1 MLQQLLSHNQDVKRL
16 VDEGFAVEINDRHI
30 CVHNVPY
37 VSSNK
42 EVALAT
48 LLCPF
53 NITGYVI
60 TQVDHTMFSTGYFP
74 CDREGTSLSKI
85 FLDDHTH
92 QVTQTITAQCKF
104 SSRPT
109 NGYKDFH
116 EKFSTYIAILES
128 EAQVLDPKIKAKSFA
143 PIKLTSI
150 DSVFHYLDT
159 NSSRANIDFLNQK
172 IENQKI
178 AIIGLGGTGSYIL
191 DFVSKTPVGEIHI
204 YDNDDFSTHNAFRC
218 PGAAAA
224 EVLKC
229 DISKVDYLFGIYSNI
244 HKHIIPHNEFVNDGN
259 LSAFSKYDFVF
270 VCVDNNKSRMNIC
283 SYLAESNVK
292 YIDVGL
298 GVNKIGDMLSA
309 SIRVSYPHKQ
319 NISVLKNH
327 CGNGNQEDDL
337 YASNIQI
344 AELNAFNAV
353 LAVMKWKRES
363 SYYTGV
369 DDYHT
374 LTYNTSMNKIVYE

>member
-16 VDEGFAVEINDRHI
+16 VNEGYAVEINDRHI
-30 CVHNVPY
+30 CVHDVPY
-37 VSSNK
+37 VKSNK
-42 EVALAT
+42 EVAYAT

-53 NITGYVI
+53 NITGSVI

-74 CDREGTSLSKI
+74 CNREGAPLSKI
-85 FLDDHTH
+85 FLDDRTH
-92 QVTQTITAQCKF
+92 QVTQSIVAHCKF

-116 EKFSTYIAILES
+116 EKFTTYVALLES
-128 EAQVLDPKIKAKSFA
+128 EAQVLKPNVKARNFA
-143 PIKLTSI
+143 PIKLTNF
-150 DSVFHYLDT
+150 DSVFHYFDT

-172 IENQKI
+172 FRNQSI

-191 DFVSKTPVGEIHI
+191 DFVSKTPVREIHI
-204 YDNDDFSTHNAFRC
+204 YDNDTFNTHNAFRS
-218 PGAAAA
+218 PGAATT
-224 EVLKC
+224 EVLEC
-229 DISKVDYLFGIYSNI
+229 DISKVDYLWGIYSNM

-259 LSAFSKYDFVF
+259 LSLFSKYDFVF

-283 SYLAESNVK
+283 SYLAENDIK

-298 GVNKIGDMLSA
+298 GVNLIGDMLSA
-309 SIRVSYPHKQ
+309 SIRVSYPYRQ
-319 NISVLKNH
+319 DISVLRNH
-327 CGNGNQEDDL
+327 CGNGNEEDDL

-363 SYYTGV
+363 AYYTGT
-369 DDYHT
+369 DDFHT
-374 LTYNTSMNKIVYE
+374 LTYNTSMNKIIYE